1 MDHQPFETWLLAD
14 EPLTPQQ
21 KHELQEHVK
30 TCPAC
35 TAIAEVNV
43 ALKSVRM
50 AAPAEGF
57 TDRFQARLAARKVAQ
72 RRRNF
77 WGFFI
82 LGLSVVSILV
92 WIAWPVLSIAFESPV
107 NLLASWLSTLI
118 SIWVTLQ
125 AMFHTG
131 SVVFN
136 VLPGFVPTYAWGFI
150 LFAAAAWCVI
160 WVFSLLKLTKLQQ
173 GVQL

>member
-21 KHELQEHVK
+21 KHELQTHMK
-30 TCPAC
+30 TCRAC
-35 TAIAEVNV
+35 AAIAEVNM

-57 TDRFQARLAARKVAQ
+57 ANRFQVRLAARKVAQ

-82 LGLSVVSILV
+82 LSLSVVSILI
-92 WIAWPVLSIAFESPV
+92 WIAWPVLSIAFDSPV

-118 SIWVTLQ
+118 SIWVSLQ
-125 AMFHTG
+125 AMFHAG
-131 SVVFN
+131 AVAFDVI
-136 VLPGFVPTYAWGFI
+136 PGFVPSYAWGFV
-150 LFAAAAWCVI
+150 LFAAAAWCVV

>member
-21 KHELQEHVK
+21 KRELQAHLK

-35 TAIAEVNV
+35 GRLAEVDL
-43 ALKSVRM
+43 ALKSARQ
-50 AAPAEGF
+50 AAPASGF
-57 TDRFQARLAARKVAQ
+57 SDRFQVRLAARKVAL

-82 LGLSVVSILV
+82 LSLSVLGALA
-92 WIAWPVLSIAFESPV
+92 WIAWPVLSLAFESPA
-107 NLLASWLSTLI
+107 NLLASWLSALI
-118 SIWVTLQ
+118 SLWVTLQ
-125 AMFHTG
+125 AMFHAG
-131 SVVFN
+131 AVVFR
-136 VLPGFVPTYAWGFI
+136 VVPGFVPTYVWSFV
-150 LFAAAAWCVI
+150 LFAAAAWCVV
-160 WVFSLLKLTKLQQ
+160 WVSSLLKLTKIQQ

>member
-21 KHELQEHVK
+21 KHELQAHVK
-30 TCPAC
+30 TCRSCA
-35 TAIAEVNV
+35 AMAEVNV

-50 AAPAEGF
+50 AEPAAGF
-57 TDRFQARLAARKVAQ
+57 TDRFQVHLAARKAAQ

-82 LGLSVVSILV
+82 LGLSVISALV
-92 WIAWPVLSIAFESPV
+92 WLVWPLLSLAFDSPA

-118 SIWVTLQ
+118 SLWVSLQ
-125 AMFHTG
+125 TMLHAG
-131 SVVFN
+131 AVVFD
-136 VLPGFVPTYAWGFI
+136 VVPGFVPVYAWGFV
-150 LFAAAAWCVI
+150 LFAAAAWCVV
-160 WVFSLLKLTKLQQ
+160 WVFSLLKITGIKQ

>member
-21 KHELQEHVK
+21 KRELQAHMK
-30 TCPAC
+30 TCRAC
-35 TAIAEVNV
+35 AALAEVNV

-50 AAPAEGF
+50 AAPTEGF
-57 TDRFQARLAARKVAQ
+57 TDRFQVRLATRKAAQ

-82 LGLSVVSILV
+82 LSLSVIGALA
-92 WIAWPVLSIAFESPV
+92 WLAWPLLSIAFDSPA

-125 AMFHTG
+125 AMFHAGT
-131 SVVFN
+131 VVFN
-136 VLPGFVPTYAWGFI
+136 VIPGFVPSYAWGFV

-160 WVFSLLKLTKLQQ
+160 WVFSLLKLTKIQQ

>member
-14 EPLTPQQ
+14 EPLTSQQ
-21 KHELQEHVK
+21 VRELQSHVK
-30 TCPAC
+30 NCASC
-35 TAIAEVNV
+35 ARIMEVNL
-43 ALKSVRM
+43 ALKSARM
-50 AAPAEGF
+50 AAPAAGF
-57 TDRFQARLAARKVAQ
+57 GDRFQIRLAERKVAL

-82 LGLSVVSILV
+82 LGLSVAGALT
-92 WIAWPVLSIAFESPV
+92 WLCWPLLSLAFDSPA

-125 AMFHTG
+125 AMFHAG

-136 VLPGFVPTYAWGFI
+136 VIPGFVPSFTWGFV
-150 LFAAAAWCVI
+150 LVAAAAWCVL
-160 WVFSLLKLTKLQQ
+160 WGSSLLKLTRIKQ